1 MPWPEQV
8 LRCFQQILVNP
19 TEDELWGPYN
29 KLLNVLFPPD
39 SEYTVIPQ
47 FLSTPRESSTDFVVI
62 YEVWFNEIPVF
73 LLEIKA
79 PIQLRYNSTR
89 TEADTQIRTRI
100 GDLGCSSSKHLCL
113 NA

>member
-8 LRCFQQILVNP
+8 LRCFQQVPINP

-29 KLLNVLFPPD
+29 KLLNILFPPN

-47 FLSTPRESSTDFVVI
+47 YLSTPWESSTNFVVI

-73 LLEIKA
+73 MLEIKA
-79 PIQLRYNSTR
+79 PNQLQYNSTR
-89 TEADTQIRTRI
+89 AEADNQIRTRI
-100 GDLGCSSSKHLCL
+100 GDLARWSSHLCL
-113 NA
+113 SV